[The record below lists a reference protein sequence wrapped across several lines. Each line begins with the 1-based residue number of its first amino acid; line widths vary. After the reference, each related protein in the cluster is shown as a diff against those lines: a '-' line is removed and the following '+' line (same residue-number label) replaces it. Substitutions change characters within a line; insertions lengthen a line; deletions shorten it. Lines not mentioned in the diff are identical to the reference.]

1 MTEPTCESRAEGVMV
16 SRKKGLQALVYN
28 EFQARLDQSEI
39 LPKKGGRD
47 EEKEDEEEKEK

>member
-1 MTEPTCESRAEGVMV
+1 MV